1 MKSKTEYSPLDFET
15 ENIKNSFSFKFH
27 EKYV

>member
-27 EKYV
+27 KKYV

>member
-1 MKSKTEYSPLDFET
+1 MKSKNENSLLDFET
-15 ENIKNSFSFKFH
+15 ENIKNSLSFKFH